1 MFVYLDIFFNFQFQ
15 LSYHIYGPSSF
26 HAVNLIN
33 NFGAACILRNR
44 FETARKYLEIG
55 IERILHV
62 NECADIIV
70 GYYCNYAGEIDP
82 LPSYNYLQR
91 PCSTVAKLTR
101 HSSMLR
107 RPFVYLDQRQT
118 LSRSTPSV
126 STRTSNAI
134 NGEHGRA
141 SFHSKNSRIPST
153 FSPKQCKYSVVF
165 ARSLLKLCCC
175 FI

>member
-1 MFVYLDIFFNFQFQ
+1 MDEVLKVGIVVCLLRWFLQFSFQ

-70 GYYCNYAGEIDP
+70 GYYCNYAGEVGP
-82 LPSYNYLQR
+82 LLPYNYLQR
-91 PCSTVAKLTR
+91 RCSTVAKLTR
-101 HSSMLR
+101 HSRMLR
-107 RPFVYLDQRQT
+107 RPFVCLDQHPT
-118 LSRSTPSV
+118 VSRSTPSV
-126 STRTSNAI
+126 STRTSNEI
-134 NGEHGRA
+134 NGEHGKA
-141 SFHSKNSRIPST
+141 SSFQKQQNNS
-153 FSPKQCKYSVVF
+153 V
-165 ARSLLKLCCC
+165 LLALSNANTQ
-175 FI
+175 